1 MKLSIVDNKIQLDNL
16 FFLYY
21 NKIVNLL
28 FRLIWSDVLE
38 VTFKNSKIKKICTEP
53 KIASKKYSEPMA
65 DIIAQRIVELRASE
79 TIEELLKDKI
89 GRCHSLKGDRKGQ
102 YAMDLIHP
110 QRLVFTV
117 HKKQIQIAK
126 IIEIVDYH

>member
-1 MKLSIVDNKIQLDNL
+1 M
-16 FFLYY
+16 
-21 NKIVNLL
+21 
-28 FRLIWSDVLE
+28 E

>member
-1 MKLSIVDNKIQLDNL
+1 M
-16 FFLYY
+16 
-21 NKIVNLL
+21 
-28 FRLIWSDVLE
+28 E
-38 VTFKNSKIKKICTEP
+38 VTFKNKKLEKICTDV
-53 KIASKKYSEPMA
+53 KTATKKYNEKMA
-65 DIIAQRIVELRASE
+65 EIITQRIFELRASE
-79 TIEELLKDKI
+79 TIEDLLKDNI